1 LFFYLISTQYSRIP
15 GEAAG
20 TVSYKRVSMITNQR
34 RGQTTASSHLRHD
47 CSRSSPTKYS
57 TQSRKQLSN
66 NAELWGSTAN
76 TLFVALFIPVPKMS
90 LPASPSHEPV
100 SPDDSPAHSTTL
112 DLVPL
117 EALVSHLLA
126 SKRSLSSISTV
137 WRANE
142 IVTSARSALEE
153 SVILSSK
160 TMYLRD
166 GISEQVKILR
176 NVRGGIEDV
185 YKEGQRE
192 FEVPF
197 RGGLVIRKEA
207 NIAECNSNSG

>member
-1 LFFYLISTQYSRIP
+1 
-15 GEAAG
+15 
-20 TVSYKRVSMITNQR
+20 MITNQR
-34 RGQTTASSHLRHD
+34 RGQTTASSHLRHV
-47 CSRSSPTKYS
+47 SRSSPTKYS
-57 TQSRKQLSN
+57 TQSRKRLSN

-197 RGGLVIRKEA
+197 RGGSVIRNDA
-207 NIAECNSNSG
+207 NIAECYSNSG

>member
-1 LFFYLISTQYSRIP
+1 MLYRQLAS
-15 GEAAG
+15 
-20 TVSYKRVSMITNQR
+20 
-34 RGQTTASSHLRHD
+34 TASCLITSL
-47 CSRSSPTKYS
+47 SLTSVPILKMSSPTSYS
-57 TQSRKQLSN
+57 H
-66 NAELWGSTAN
+66 
-76 TLFVALFIPVPKMS
+76 
-90 LPASPSHEPV
+90 ASM
-100 SPDDSPAHSTTL
+100 SPDASQAHSMTQ

-160 TMYLRD
+160 TIYLRD
-166 GISEQVKILR
+166 GISEQVKVLR
-176 NVRGGIEDV
+176 MVRGGIENV

-192 FEVPF
+192 FEV
-197 RGGLVIRKEA
+197 
-207 NIAECNSNSG
+207 

>member
-1 LFFYLISTQYSRIP
+1 
-15 GEAAG
+15 
-20 TVSYKRVSMITNQR
+20 M
-34 RGQTTASSHLRHD
+34 
-47 CSRSSPTKYS
+47 SSPT
-57 TQSRKQLSN
+57 SR
-66 NAELWGSTAN
+66 
-76 TLFVALFIPVPKMS
+76 
-90 LPASPSHEPV
+90 SHTSV
-100 SPDDSPAHSTTL
+100 SPAASQAHSATE

-176 NVRGGIEDV
+176 NVRGGIESV
-185 YKEGQRE
+185 YKDGQRE
-192 FEVPF
+192 FEVHIHGCVRTP
-197 RGGLVIRKEA
+197 IEA
-207 NIAECNSNSG
+207 NISRTSSKPSTMPTQGWSLQ